1 MVKLYFRLIGARIR
15 SQMQYRVSFLFDLLA
30 NFLSSFT
37 DLATIMIIFTHTPA
51 LKGWTW
57 AETALLFGLT
67 NTSFAL
73 AEMIGG
79 GFDLFQLLIREGG
92 FDQVLVRPLGHF
104 FQVMTSEFVLRRFG
118 RLAQGV
124 AIIVVALHQILASGT
139 ALSGSFAARAAG
151 AAGEMA
157 IVVLM
162 LLPVVAGGALFYMAL
177 FITQAATA
185 IWTVEGLEVFNI
197 ITYGGNEVLSH
208 PLDVFH
214 PLLRRFFTC
223 ILPMAFINYI
233 PVAAIIGKPL
243 AAAGVPPWSAWFS
256 PLFGLG
262 AFLLARLFWDYGV
275 RHYQSTGS

>member
-1 MVKLYFRLIGARIR
+1 MVKLYFRLIGAKIR
-15 SQMQYRVSFLFDLLA
+15 SQMQYRVSFLFDILA
-30 NFLSSFT
+30 NLLSSFT
-37 DLATIMIIFTHTPA
+37 DLAALIIIFTHTPA
-51 LKGWTW
+51 LKGWTF

-67 NTSFAL
+67 NSSFAL

-79 GFDLFQLLIREGG
+79 GFDVFELLIREGK
-92 FDQVLVRPLGHF
+92 FDQMLVRPLDHF

-118 RLAQGV
+118 RLTQGL
-124 AIIVVALHQILASGT
+124 AIIVVALHQILASET
-139 ALSGSFAARAAG
+139 ALSGPVASG
-151 AAGEMA
+151 AVGNAV
-157 IVVLM
+157 IVVLL
-162 LLPVVAGGALFYMAL
+162 LLPVIAGGALFYMAL

-214 PLLRRFFTC
+214 PVLRRFFTY

-233 PVAAIIGKPL
+233 PVAAILGKPL
-243 AAAGVPPWSAWFS
+243 TVAGVPLWTAWLS
-256 PLFGLG
+256 PLFGLL
-262 AFLLARLFWDYGV
+262 AFLLARRFWDFGV

>member
-1 MVKLYFRLIGARIR
+1 VVKLYFRLIGAKIR
-15 SQMQYRVSFLFDLLA
+15 SQMQYRVSFLFDILA
-30 NFLSSFT
+30 NLLSSFT
-37 DLATIMIIFTHTPA
+37 DLAALIIIFTHTPA
-51 LKGWTW
+51 LKGWTF

-67 NTSFAL
+67 NSSFAL

-79 GFDLFQLLIREGG
+79 GFDVFELLIREGK
-92 FDQVLVRPLGHF
+92 FDQMLVRPLDHF

-118 RLAQGV
+118 RLTQGL
-124 AIIVVALHQILASGT
+124 AIIVVALHQILASET
-139 ALSGSFAARAAG
+139 ALSGPVASG
-151 AAGEMA
+151 AVGNAV
-157 IVVLM
+157 IVVLL
-162 LLPVVAGGALFYMAL
+162 LLPVIAGGALFYMAL

-214 PLLRRFFTC
+214 PVLRRFFTY

-233 PVAAIIGKPL
+233 PVAAILGKPL
-243 AAAGVPPWSAWFS
+243 TVAGVPLWTAWLS
-256 PLFGLG
+256 PLFGLL
-262 AFLLARLFWDYGV
+262 AFLLARRFWDFGV

>member
-1 MVKLYFRLIGARIR
+1 MVKLYFILINARIR
-15 SQMQYRVSFLFDLLA
+15 CQMQYRVSFLFDLLA
-30 NFLSSFT
+30 NLFSSFT
-37 DLATIMIIFTHTPA
+37 DLAAMIIIFTHTPA
-51 LKGWTW
+51 LKGWTL
-57 AETALLFGLT
+57 AETAFLFGLT

-79 GFDLFQLLIREGG
+79 GFDVFQLLIREGK
-92 FDQVLVRPLGHF
+92 FDQMLVRPLGHF

-118 RLAQGV
+118 RLTQGL

-139 ALSGSFAARAAG
+139 A
-151 AAGEMA
+151 A
-157 IVVLM
+157 IVVLL
-162 LLPVVAGGALFYMAL
+162 LLPVIAGGTLFYMAL
-177 FITQAATA
+177 FITQATTA

-214 PLLRRFFTC
+214 PVLRRFFTY

-243 AAAGVPPWSAWFS
+243 TAAGVPPWTAWFS

-262 AFLLARLFWDYGV
+262 AFLLARRFWAFGV